1 MHNHT
6 HAPTRNFQVL
16 AFRSLTGGNLK
27 PLALVWAG
35 SVIFS
40 MMPLLLGAAATGK
53 FSDGVEISTAMNA
66 P

>member
-1 MHNHT
+1 M
-6 HAPTRNFQVL
+6 AQVL

-53 FSDGVEISTAMNA
+53 FSDGVEISTAMNV